1 MAMTGPPQQP
11 YGGYQQPGMMQ
22 QQPPQAPPPPQGDP
36 RLADALS
43 TVDLLPGEQPYFS
56 LQADGF
62 FVGVSPIAKMF
73 ASIMAFMVTITGGHI
88 RIFMVVTNQRLLMLQ
103 STAQW
108 CGLNSTKVVKS
119 FALASVKEVASV
131 KATAMC
137 CIHTRLVQV
146 HSMTERHN
154 LVIKKLGDQQIRQF
168 VTQLSGVIVTNS
180 ARAGV

>member
-11 YGGYQQPGMMQ
+11 YGGYQQPAMQ
-22 QQPPQAPPPPQGDP
+22 QQPVPQAPPRPEGDP
-36 RLADALS
+36 RLSEALG

-62 FVGVSPIAKMF
+62 FVGVNPFAKMF
-73 ASIMAFMVTITGGHI
+73 ASIMAFFVTITGGHI
-88 RIFMVVTNQRLLMLQ
+88 RIFMVVTNQRLLILQ

-108 CGLNSTKVVKS
+108 CGLNAMKVVKS

-146 HSMTERHN
+146 HSVTERHN

-168 VTQLSGVIVTNS
+168 VTQLSGVIVANS
-180 ARAGV
+180 VRAGM